1 MCTDWW
7 SPLWIPL
14 TYDGA
19 GNHDCLDLAP
29 AKGGKVGQIIQMW
42 HDEGERELVASSFQN
57 WLEEY
62 ATGLESDQYVFSHEY
77 GGIVNTNDIWCL

>member
-1 MCTDWW
+1 
-7 SPLWIPL
+7 
-14 TYDGA
+14 
-19 GNHDCLDLAP
+19 
-29 AKGGKVGQIIQMW
+29 MW